1 MITMS
6 VFGAIVMYIMSML
19 SLFKLRRSE
28 PHLERSFRAP
38 GYPVVPAI
46 ALGLALLC
54 LVAMVWF
61 NQVIALVFLGL
72 MLAGCACCN
81 IVVSANRGMPVRFAS
96 EG

>member
-1 MITMS
+1 
-6 VFGAIVMYIMSML
+6 MSML

-61 NQVIALVFLGL
+61 NQVIALVFLVL
-72 MLAGCACCN
+72 MLAGCVCCN
-81 IVVSANRGMPVRFAS
+81 VVISASRGLPVRFAS